1 MTEKSPLRMSG
12 WKLAAALPAAVLLA
26 ASVVRW
32 WRGTAVGVDTVVRRD
47 FVQSVVA
54 SGHVETAHRVEIGS
68 QITGTVV
75 RVPVKEGQ
83 SVKVGDILVELEAAE
98 LDAAERQAVMAV
110 TQAPRV
116 RQLNA

>member
-1 MTEKSPLRMSG
+1 MG
-12 WKLAAALPAAVLLA
+12 
-26 ASVVRW
+26 
-32 WRGTAVGVDTVVRRD
+32 
-47 FVQSVVA
+47 
-54 SGHVETAHRVEIGS
+54 
-68 QITGTVV
+68 TGTVV